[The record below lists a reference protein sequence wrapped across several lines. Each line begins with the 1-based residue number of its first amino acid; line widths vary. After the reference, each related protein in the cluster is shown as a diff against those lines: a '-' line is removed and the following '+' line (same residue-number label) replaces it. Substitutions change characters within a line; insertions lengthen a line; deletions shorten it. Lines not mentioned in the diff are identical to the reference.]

1 MNLILAGLASLAFSA
16 DPEFISGA
24 MTDYCEPYVRGE
36 ASLDQTRDRLVVAGF
51 TVESD
56 ETYAD
61 PIQVVEYGQ
70 EPPPD
75 FPARAVRLR
84 RADGPSM
91 ALVVDQEGPGC
102 LVIQP
107 GSASGALTRSIEAS
121 GRWLAI
127 PAMRHDWLPPKEA
140 EWLSPDGRLVLTSDL
155 DDDPQL
161 DETYASLRQASA
173 PPERMLA
180 RREAIFSADRR
191 SPGQA
196 LITAVQDMCLAGDY
210 NFGGDP
216 EHRWA
221 SIAAS
226 GGTTNGGLRIDF
238 RHRDPETTITW
249 IYADQ
254 CLLGAWGTGRDGA
267 VAELRAWLN
276 EPASGWDGS
285 AQADTW
291 TRPGAVVTLNP
302 TDDSEAVFIN
312 LRATDRLAE

>member
-24 MTDYCEPYVRGE
+24 MADYCEPYVRGE
-36 ASLDQTRDRLVVAGF
+36 VSLDQTRDRLVVAGF

-91 ALVVDQEGPGC
+91 ALVLDQEGPGC
-102 LVIQP
+102 LATQP
-107 GSASGALTRSIEAS
+107 GSNSEALTRTIEAT

-127 PAMRHDWLPPKEA
+127 PGTRDDWLPPTEA

-155 DDDPQL
+155 ADDPQL
-161 DETYASLRQASA
+161 DETYAYLRQVSA

-180 RREAIFSADRR
+180 RREAFLSADRR
-191 SPGQA
+191 TPGQA
-196 LITAVQDMCLAGDY
+196 LISALHDWCLLSDY
-210 NFGGDP
+210 DP
-216 EHRWA
+216 AEDRDHHA
-221 SIAAS
+221 SRIAAS
-226 GGTTNGGLRIDF
+226 GGTTSGGLRIDF

-249 IYADQ
+249 IYANQ
-254 CLLGAWGTGRDGA
+254 CLLAAWGTGRDGA

-276 EPASGWDGS
+276 DPTSGWDGG
-285 AQADTW
+285 ALADTW

-302 TDDSEAVFIN
+302 TDDGEAVFIN
-312 LRATDRLAE
+312 VRTPDRLAE